1 MTPADQQTARQ
12 SPLLAR
18 LGPPVQDKLLD
29 GAVVLTAETGQTLFL
44 QDDPAAA
51 VFILL
56 DGWVKLYRVAPSG
69 AEAVVSV
76 MTRGRSFGEAVAL
89 KGGIYPVSAEAITP
103 ARLLRLDGVR
113 LRHLLESDATLAT
126 SMLAATY
133 VHLQQLV
140 EQVEHLK
147 ARSGVQ
153 RVAEFLLDLAAG
165 DGACTVALPYNKTL
179 IAGRLGMKPESL
191 SRAFARLRQHGVR
204 IEAAVAHIDDIE
216 ALREL
221 AAEDPAKP
229 WLR

>member
-56 DGWVKLYRVAPSG
+56 DGWVKLYRVAPLG

-89 KGGIYPVSAEAITP
+89 RSQPYPVSAEAITP
-103 ARLLRLDGVR
+103 ARLLRLD
-113 LRHLLESDATLAT
+113 
-126 SMLAATY
+126 
-133 VHLQQLV
+133 
-140 EQVEHLK
+140 
-147 ARSGVQ
+147 
-153 RVAEFLLDLAAG
+153 AENAEIWLDGSSIAAG
-165 DGACTVALPYNKTL
+165 VKSLLGIDPKEDYNDKQ
-179 IAGRLGMKPESL
+179 
-191 SRAFARLRQHGVR
+191 ARVQL
-204 IEAAVAHIDDIE
+204 
-216 ALREL
+216 
-221 AAEDPAKP
+221 
-229 WLR
+229 